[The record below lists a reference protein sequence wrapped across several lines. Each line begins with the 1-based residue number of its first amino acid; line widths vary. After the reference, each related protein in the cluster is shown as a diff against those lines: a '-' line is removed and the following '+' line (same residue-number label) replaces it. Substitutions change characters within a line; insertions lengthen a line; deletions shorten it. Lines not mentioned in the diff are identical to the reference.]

1 MSKDFLTG
9 LVQIRNGEERTEG
22 SARGLE
28 VVRQKRTV
36 LDDAIK
42 NNNKKLPRI
51 SDKSYYKPSRISR
64 ISQVERPQK
73 TQYIVLDSHAINE
86 IADMGNTQRRKFLS
100 RLSDGERRKV
110 LRALNAVKV
119 RDDLDNGEL
128 ERRDLNRKI
137 EVQDLYVINDLLT
150 KYAYSRKDDEL
161 RMLESYKEILN
172 ENDPQESAVIDIINK
187 VIDNELDLT
196 ADEEELN
203 VLYDFLEDNEFET
216 ESLQTA
222 LTIAFG
228 DTIDEDNGIVGDEQP
243 DDNLDIDGG
252 GDLDVDGGLDGDENE
267 DDTPDLNINLGDSR
281 KPQHRPLKRVSDNKK
296 HFPRPEHRIERKRV
310 EDTAKESF
318 DDVEALIIDDAYDL
332 ADDMLN
338 GRVMNVSDSMN
349 DIVERYT
356 ERCGERVRVKDC
368 MDRAF
373 AHSVTE
379 ISMQK
384 SAHTQKVKDD
394 IIDQIDERLGDES
407 GDGGGDGKT
416 LLESLGSALEAF
428 ANGDN
433 TELQAL
439 ADLTVDDINPEEGS
453 IDEGLGDDGLGDNE
467 LGDDGLDNNGGGLD
481 GDGLD
486 MEINTE
492 SGEGDEND
500 EDENDED
507 DDENGEHKV
516 NKLKLNLHDS
526 ETNAVLL
533 AKMLVKGDKR
543 ANVIIDALKNEV
555 PILKKYNF
563 KISDSELVEEQID
576 PVDVVEPLLSRE
588 EFHSVYQTPSYV
600 GEMAKESNPAECL
613 SAAAVN
619 YGDLS
624 PVIQVECENGTVQN
638 WIPIMGS
645 SEKVAEQLNA
655 EGADVEKIISD
666 NCVPADDY
674 YAAAAKTNNLGV
686 VDSKFYKRKLSD
698 ECWVCDDVPEFIKD
712 EGVECGATFAQE
724 GLTTMPMEIPSGSVL
739 IYGTKYNYYN
749 KRKNK

>member
-1 MSKDFLTG
+1 MSDFLTG
-9 LVQIRNGEERTEG
+9 LVKIRNGENQPEG

-36 LDDAIK
+36 LDDAI
-42 NNNKKLPRI
+42 NAIERKLPRI
-51 SDKSYYKPSRISR
+51 SDKSNYKPSRISR
-64 ISQVERPQK
+64 ISQVEQPSK
-73 TQYIVLDSHAINE
+73 TRYIVLDSRAIDE
-86 IADMGNTQRRKFLS
+86 IADMGNAQRRKFLS

-110 LRALNAVKV
+110 LRALNTIKV

-128 ERRDLNRKI
+128 ERRDLDRKI

-161 RMLESYKEILN
+161 RMLESYKDILN
-172 ENDPQESAVIDIINK
+172 VNDPQEAAVMDIINK

-203 VLYDFLEDNEFET
+203 ILYDFLEDNKFET

-228 DTIDEDNGIVGDEQP
+228 DTIDENGDGIVGDDEP
-243 DDNLDIDGG
+243 ESDNLDIDADMDGDDLDIDG
-252 GDLDVDGGLDGDENE
+252 GDDDLVDETEDE
-267 DDTPDLNINLGDSR
+267 TPDVELNLGDSR
-281 KPQHRPLKRVSDNKK
+281 KTRPQPIRRVADNRKQ
-296 HFPRPEHRIERKRV
+296 FPRPKRRIERKRV

-356 ERCGERVRVKDC
+356 KRCGERVRVKDC

-407 GDGGGDGKT
+407 GDGGDGKT

-428 ANGDN
+428 ANGDT
-433 TELQAL
+433 TELEAL
-439 ADLTVDDINPEEGS
+439 SELSVDDINPEEEP
-453 IDEGLGDDGLGDNE
+453 IDGDLEGDGELGDEDLDMDIETESGLGDE
-467 LGDDGLDNNGGGLD
+467 LGD
-481 GDGLD
+481 
-486 MEINTE
+486 EE
-492 SGEGDEND
+492 SDDILN
-500 EDENDED
+500 ED
-507 DDENGEHKV
+507 DDEDEDEDDEDKV
-516 NKLKLNLHDS
+516 DKLKLNVHDS
-526 ETNAVLL
+526 ERNAVLL
-533 AKMLVKGDKR
+533 AKLLVKDDKR
-543 ANVIIDALKNEV
+543 ANKVIDALKDEL

-576 PVDVVEPLLSRE
+576 PVDVIEPLLNRE

-645 SEKVAEQLNA
+645 SEKIAEQLNA
-655 EGADVEKIISD
+655 EGANVEKIISD

-674 YAAAAKTNNLGV
+674 YSAAAKTNNLGV
-686 VDSKFYKRKLSD
+686 IDSKFYKRKMSD

-712 EGVECGATFAQE
+712 EGVEGGAMFAQE
-724 GLTTMPMEIPSGSVL
+724 GLTTMPMEIPTGSVL

-749 KRKNK
+749 KSKKQ